1 MLNRNRIAMNAK
13 RHKRVALYVRV
24 STDHQSVRNQ
34 EIELQAVAERHGWTV
49 VAVYRDQG
57 ISGAKGRDKRPGLD
71 KLLQAVARKEFDM
84 VAAWSVDRLGRSLID
99 LVGILQE
106 FHAKHVDLYLH
117 QQGIDTTTPSGKA
130 MFQMMGVFAEFERSM
145 IHERVMAGLARA
157 RAEGKQLG
165 RPAEVAGN
173 AAKVQTIRAAR
184 AAGKSIRTIAR
195 EQGVG
200 IGTVSRLTA

>member
-1 MLNRNRIAMNAK
+1 MNVK

-117 QQGIDTTTPSGKA
+117 QQGIDTTTPSGK
-130 MFQMMGVFAEFERSM
+130 RC
-145 IHERVMAGLARA
+145 
-157 RAEGKQLG
+157 
-165 RPAEVAGN
+165 
-173 AAKVQTIRAAR
+173 
-184 AAGKSIRTIAR
+184 
-195 EQGVG
+195 
-200 IGTVSRLTA
+200 SR

>member
-1 MLNRNRIAMNAK
+1 MNAK
-13 RHKRVALYVRV
+13 RNKRVALYVRV

-130 MFQMMGVFAEFERSM
+130 MFQMMGVFR
-145 IHERVMAGLARA
+145 RVRA
-157 RAEGKQLG
+157 FDDPRACHG
-165 RPAEVAGN
+165 RPGAG
-173 AAKVQTIRAAR
+173 
-184 AAGKSIRTIAR
+184 
-195 EQGVG
+195 
-200 IGTVSRLTA
+200 

>member
-1 MLNRNRIAMNAK
+1 MKAK
-13 RHKRVALYVRV
+13 RIKRVALYVRV
-24 STDHQSVRNQ
+24 STDHQSVKNQ
-34 EIELQAVAERHGWTV
+34 EIELQVVAERHGWQV
-49 VAVYRDQG
+49 LSVYRDQG

-71 KLLQAVARKEFDM
+71 RLLQAVARKEFDL

-117 QQGIDTTTPSGKA
+117 QQGIDTTTPAGKA

-145 IHERVMAGLARA
+145 IHERVMVGLARA
-157 RAEGKQLG
+157 RAEGTQLG
-165 RPAEVAGN
+165 RPAKVAGN

-184 AAGKSIRTIAR
+184 AAGKSIRAIAR

-200 IGTVSRLTA
+200 IGTVSRLTG

>member
-1 MLNRNRIAMNAK
+1 MNVK

-184 AAGKSIRTIAR
+184 AAGKSIRAIAR

-200 IGTVSRLTA
+200 IGTVSRLTG

>member
-1 MLNRNRIAMNAK
+1 MNAK
-13 RHKRVALYVRV
+13 RIKRVALYVRV
-24 STDHQSVRNQ
+24 STDHQSVKNQ
-34 EIELQAVAERHGWTV
+34 EIELQVVAERHGWQV
-49 VAVYRDQG
+49 VSVYRDQG

-71 KLLQAVARKEFDM
+71 KLLQAVARKEFDL

-157 RAEGKQLG
+157 RAEGTQLG
-165 RPAEVAGN
+165 RPAKVAGN

-200 IGTVSRLTA
+200 IGTVSRLTG

>member
-1 MLNRNRIAMNAK
+1 MNVK

-49 VAVYRDQG
+49 VTVFKDQG

-99 LVGILQE
+99 LVGMLQE

-157 RAEGKQLG
+157 RAEGTQLG
-165 RPAEVAGN
+165 RPAKVAGN

-184 AAGKSIRTIAR
+184 AAGKSIRAIAR

-200 IGTVSRLTA
+200 IGTVSRLTG

>member
-1 MLNRNRIAMNAK
+1 MNAK
-13 RHKRVALYVRV
+13 RIKRVALYVRV
-24 STDHQSVRNQ
+24 STDHQSVKNQ
-34 EIELQAVAERHGWTV
+34 EIELQAVAERHGWQV
-49 VAVYRDQG
+49 VTRLQG
-57 ISGAKGRDKRPGLD
+57 PGHFSGAKGRDKRPGLD
-71 KLLQAVARKEFDM
+71 KLLQAVARKEFDL

-157 RAEGKQLG
+157 RAEGTQLG
-165 RPAEVAGN
+165 RPAKVAGN

-184 AAGKSIRTIAR
+184 AAGKSIRAIAR

-200 IGTVSRLTA
+200 IGTVSRLTG